1 MVRDEGRASL
11 GIRGPARLPEARMKR
26 QQVPSAANWRA
37 RAGAAA
43 ARFRLADGD
52 WHAAVRVDDPGTLRE
67 GETLLW
73 KGPGDKEGPGNV
85 YPKC

>member
-1 MVRDEGRASL
+1 
-11 GIRGPARLPEARMKR
+11 MKR